1 MHEKNWRSEVSIL
14 VPYQCYGYALPFEL
28 YPLWLSLSLY
38 IYNTYHLSVRLLIEM
53 YLYRWYVTM
62 DNFNLFLNKLD
73 Y

>member
-1 MHEKNWRSEVSIL
+1 MVMLSHLSYI
-14 VPYQCYGYALPFEL
+14 PFD
-28 YPLWLSLSLY
+28 SLSLY

-53 YLYRWYVTM
+53 YLYKWYVTM